1 MRKQAKRGLGALIL
15 GLWLAVSA
23 ASSAAAADLQGGKAH
38 ESAAELLLLMLMAA
52 AKGTPAEPAAAASQV
67 MDEDGRTV
75 PNAQIACAAPG
86 RPDCAAHDPSAW

>member
-1 MRKQAKRGLGALIL
+1 MRKQAKRALGALIL

-23 ASSAAAADLQGGKAH
+23 TSSAAAAELQGGKAH

-52 AKGTPAEPAAAASQV
+52 AKGAPAEPAVAAAQV
-67 MDEDGRTV
+67 IEEEGRIV

-86 RPDCAAHDPSAW
+86 RPDCASPDPSGW